1 VLPPPAARR
10 RPERTTVPD
19 DRWHEM
25 SGMVMLKIET
35 PFGHLKVARVT
46 GEQPG
51 TGPQD
56 ACHNWKE
63 RP

>member
-1 VLPPPAARR
+1 
-10 RPERTTVPD
+10 
-19 DRWHEM
+19 
-25 SGMVMLKIET
+25 MLKIEM
-35 PFGHLKVARVT
+35 PSGHLRVAEVT
-46 GEQPG
+46 GVLPG

>member
-1 VLPPPAARR
+1 
-10 RPERTTVPD
+10 
-19 DRWHEM
+19 
-25 SGMVMLKIET
+25 MLKIET
-35 PFGHLKVARVT
+35 PLGHLRFTRVT
-46 GEQPG
+46 GELPG

>member
-1 VLPPPAARR
+1 
-10 RPERTTVPD
+10 
-19 DRWHEM
+19 
-25 SGMVMLKIET
+25 MVMLKIET
-35 PFGHLKVARVT
+35 PFGHLRVAKVT
-46 GEQPG
+46 GVQPG

>member
-1 VLPPPAARR
+1 
-10 RPERTTVPD
+10 
-19 DRWHEM
+19 
-25 SGMVMLKIET
+25 MVMLKIEM
-35 PFGHLKVARVT
+35 PSGHLTVAKVT
-46 GEQPG
+46 GALPG

>member
-1 VLPPPAARR
+1 
-10 RPERTTVPD
+10 
-19 DRWHEM
+19 
-25 SGMVMLKIET
+25 MVMLKIET
-35 PFGHLKVARVT
+35 PFGRLMVVKVAGVL
-46 GEQPG
+46 PG